1 MDKVELSG
9 EPETLGAFARLEGR
23 DGVDEGR
30 LAMRTPAQE
39 RQGMRSD
46 AALVHIASYAPRFPL
61 RLDVCQGL
69 SEGLLGLRI
78 GFRDA
83 LTRPLAPKPQLVQI
97 PPHGRAGASV
107 PEGALD
113 RGCC

>member
-1 MDKVELSG
+1 
-9 EPETLGAFARLEGR
+9 
-23 DGVDEGR
+23 
-30 LAMRTPAQE
+30 
-39 RQGMRSD
+39 
-46 AALVHIASYAPRFPL
+46 LVHIARYAPRFPL
-61 RLDVCQGL
+61 RLEACQGL

-83 LTRPLAPKPQLVQI
+83 LARPLAPKPQVVKI

-113 RGCC
+113 RRCY